1 MNCTV
6 CLAPVQEWAET
17 DAAAGGHLG
26 RDLAQARQVP
36 VTLDQRSLWFFGKKI
51 TGVFLVS

>member
-6 CLAPVQEWAET
+6 CLSPDQEWAEV